1 MYLVDT
7 NVLSEARRKS
17 PEALGW
23 LRSAGQENIWLSVIT
38 LGEISLGIE
47 RRRRKNPDFATQLA
61 EWLTRIRR
69 AHANRIL
76 PVNDEIALAWGR
88 IATIRSRGEADGV
101 IAATALIHGLA
112 VVTRNTADFADAGV
126 RVVNPW
132 AP

>member
-7 NVLSEARRKS
+7 NVLSEAHRKS
-17 PEALGW
+17 PEALAW
-23 LRSAGQENIWLSVIT
+23 LRSAGSESIWLSVIT

-47 RRRRKNPDFATQLA
+47 RQRRKNPDFALRLA

-69 AHANRIL
+69 EYAYRIL
-76 PVNDEIALAWGR
+76 PVSDEIALQWGR
-88 IATIRSRGEADGV
+88 SAAIRSRGEADGI

-112 VVTRNTADFADAGV
+112 VVTRNTADFAEAGV